1 MVQKGPTEWEI
12 RNIIMPLMLS
22 GAKML
27 DRHCPKCGSPLFEKD
42 GRVFCPVCEHRG
54 KRKKAEMKVEVRGV
68 EESLREKLT
77 QLANS
82 LPDDIEEL
90 EKHLRVIE
98 KIIDLLERYKRLE
111 GLE

>member
-1 MVQKGPTEWEI
+1 MKGPTEEEI

-54 KRKKAEMKVEVRGV
+54 REKRSGTRDV
-68 EESLREKLT
+68 EERLREKLVE
-77 QLANS
+77 LANS
-82 LPDDIEEL
+82 LPEDIDSL
-90 EKHLRVIE
+90 RKHLSAME
-98 KIIDLLERYKRLE
+98 KIIELIEKYRSLE
-111 GLE
+111 GGE